1 MINFDEYE
9 MRLVQS
15 SDANQYFALIESN
28 RDRLATFLP
37 VTCKENE
44 SPQLTKEYL
53 QRKQAEADAR
63 TVFTMVIV
71 HRATNRFSGFMV
83 IKKIDW
89 HAGDCELGYFIDR
102 ECEGQGVMTRAVAA
116 VITHCF
122 EKLRLRRISIVTSA
136 ENKASVSVALKN
148 GFTKKKTLVGG
159 HQDLDGNKIDVDYFE
174 CVKAVAWPSL
184 NAPKR

>member
-102 ECEGQGVMTRAVAA
+102 ECEGQGGHDKSR
-116 VITHCF
+116 C
-122 EKLRLRRISIVTSA
+122 
-136 ENKASVSVALKN
+136 
-148 GFTKKKTLVGG
+148 GG
-159 HQDLDGNKIDVDYFE
+159 HHALFRKTSPAPDLDRDFSRK
-174 CVKAVAWPSL
+174 
-184 NAPKR
+184 